1 MDIKWLEDF
10 ITLSR
15 LQSFS
20 RAAEERHVTQSAF
33 SRRIQALETWVGVP
47 LLDRSRF
54 PTTLT
59 PEGRRFREMAEET
72 LRNLLQSRASLTA
85 SSQND
90 VPTIAVAAL
99 HTLSVTFF
107 PQWLSEIEKS
117 IGPCGSRLL
126 PDDFHNC
133 MAAIVDGSY
142 DFFLTFYHEA
152 VPLLLHPNQ
161 FPHCILAQD
170 FLVPVG
176 LPLHDPQSS
185 SLSPLLT
192 YSPNSFLGQI
202 CQCQEAQ
209 AVLPYGPDTVRHVN
223 ENAMAEG
230 LRKMVLAGHGRAWL
244 PRSLIEK
251 DLETHEMIALGKEIP
266 LEIRLYRKAEHTRSV
281 VEQVWQASHRMP
293 YANRE

>member
-10 ITLSR
+10 VTLSR

-59 PEGRRFREMAEET
+59 PEGRRFRETAEEI
-72 LRNLLQSRASLTA
+72 LRNLLQSRAALTV
-85 SSQND
+85 SSPAD
-90 VPTIAVAAL
+90 LPCIAVAAL

-107 PQWLSEIEKS
+107 PQWLSRMETAA
-117 IGPCGSRLL
+117 GMCGSRLL

-133 MAAIVDGSY
+133 MDAIVDGSH

-152 VPLLLHPNQ
+152 VPLLLHPSQ
-161 FPHCILAQD
+161 FPHCVLGQD
-170 FLVPVG
+170 SLVPVG
-176 LPLHDPQSS
+176 HSLHQAHSGFS
-185 SLSPLLT
+185 YPLLM
-192 YSPNSFLGQI
+192 YSSNSFLGQV
-202 CQCQEAQ
+202 CQCPQAQ
-209 AVLPYGPDTVRHVN
+209 AVLPYGADTVRHVN

-230 LRKMVLAGHGRAWL
+230 LRQMVLAGHGCAWL
-244 PRSLIEK
+244 PRSLIAK
-251 DLETHEMIALGKEIP
+251 DLETNRMVVMGQEIP
-266 LEIRLYRKAEHTRSV
+266 LEIRLYRKAEHTRPV
-281 VEQVWQASHRMP
+281 VEQVWQVSQKMALCK
-293 YANRE
+293 

>member
-10 ITLSR
+10 VTLSR

-59 PEGRRFREMAEET
+59 PEGRRFRETAEEI
-72 LRNLLQSRASLTA
+72 LRNLLQSRVALTV
-85 SSQND
+85 SSPGD
-90 VPTIAVAAL
+90 LPCIAVAAL

-107 PQWLSEIEKS
+107 PQWLSCMEKAA
-117 IGPCGSRLL
+117 GMCGSRLL
-126 PDDFHNC
+126 SDDFHNC

-152 VPLLLHPNQ
+152 VPLLLHPSQ
-161 FPHCILAQD
+161 FPHCVLGQD
-170 FLVPVG
+170 SLVPVG
-176 LPLHDPQSS
+176 HSLHQAHSGSS
-185 SLSPLLT
+185 YPLLM
-192 YSPNSFLGQI
+192 YSSNSFLGQV
-202 CQCQEAQ
+202 CQCPQAQ
-209 AVLPYGPDTVRHVN
+209 AVLPYGVDTVRHVN

-230 LRKMVLAGHGRAWL
+230 LRQMVLAGHGCAWL
-244 PRSLIEK
+244 PRSLIAK
-251 DLETHEMIALGKEIP
+251 DLATNRMVVMGQEIP
-266 LEIRLYRKAEHTRSV
+266 LEIRLYRKAEHTRPV
-281 VEQVWQASHRMP
+281 VEQVWQASQQI
-293 YANRE
+293 ALCK